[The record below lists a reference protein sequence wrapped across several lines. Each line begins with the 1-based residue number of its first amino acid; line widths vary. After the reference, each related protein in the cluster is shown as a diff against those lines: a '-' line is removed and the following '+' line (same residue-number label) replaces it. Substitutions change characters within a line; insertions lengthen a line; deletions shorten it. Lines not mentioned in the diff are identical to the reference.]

1 MVAVGKAAPG
11 FALVDTDGQQVEL
24 EDFRGKKVVL
34 WFYPRDDTPGCTREA
49 CEFRDAKHDF
59 DEAGAVIVGISP
71 DGVES
76 HQRFRAK
83 YGLPL
88 ILLADPEHQALEAY
102 GVWKERVR
110 DGKTSMG
117 VERSTFLIDEEGILI
132 AAKRQVQVDGHAAEM
147 LAAIG

>member
-49 CEFRDAKHDF
+49 CEFRDAKDDF
-59 DEAGAVIVGISP
+59 DEAGAVVVGISP

-76 HQRFRAK
+76 HRRFRAK

>member
-49 CEFRDAKHDF
+49 CEFRDAKDDF